1 MTVAY
6 GIKGKVSLLK
16 LMKTDICHLVPNLP
30 YAVRCRNGKF
40 TNSSRKFLS
49 LSVRYVCPNS
59 TTSGQSIA
67 PVRIKN
73 KSTFL

>member
-49 LSVRYVCPNS
+49 LLYGTYVPTALQAVN
-59 TTSGQSIA
+59 
-67 PVRIKN
+67 
-73 KSTFL
+73 L